1 LVFLTEHYLAIND
14 EEIGASDSFQTPIPT
29 YYRLYKVSQE
39 NRQIQQVNQTYIK
52 MEDVKLRQFSYEY
65 KTYDGLEN
73 WISWKLNWLL
83 KLYTDYGTTPSKTI
97 TMSLIVFLIFST
109 FYFFF

>member
-1 LVFLTEHYLAIND
+1 MGFLTEPYLAIND

-52 MEDVKLRQFSYEY
+52 MEDVKLRQFLMNIRPMM
-65 KTYDGLEN
+65 D
-73 WISWKLNWLL
+73 L
-83 KLYTDYGTTPSKTI
+83 KIGS
-97 TMSLIVFLIFST
+97 VGN
-109 FYFFF
+109 